1 MGYAAGPRAPEPR
14 SGLAPWRRRSDD
26 ARLVP
31 EDVAAGSQDGGLP
44 SDPRRPQQPPSDG
57 YPVLGPG
64 TMRVGAQAEAGQ
76 SRISPGQT
84 TGTGHRS
91 RPRGCRP
98 AGGGPQ
104 PPRHLELNS
113 ATGPPT
119 WPELR
124 HVSANLAHTPGGLR
138 VWESP
143 GRSNN
148 AAARADPARRPSRS
162 GRNPGPGCG
171 RNLRRYPSG
180 GSKIVDRAAPQ
191 GGGAGV
197 APADRPLVPIWAS
210 RDISALPRDRGAGR
224 PVRPHWSRARRR
236 CGIARS

>member
-1 MGYAAGPRAPEPR
+1 MRMGYAAGPRAPEPR

-104 PPRHLELNS
+104 PP
-113 ATGPPT
+113 PPSRA
-119 WPELR
+119 ELR
-124 HVSANLAHTPGGLR
+124 HRSADLARTPPRFREPRTHPWWPTSLG
-138 VWESP
+138 ESRQIQQCRCP
-143 GRSNN
+143 RG
-148 AAARADPARRPSRS
+148 
-162 GRNPGPGCG
+162 PGP
-171 RNLRRYPSG
+171 
-180 GSKIVDRAAPQ
+180 API
-191 GGGAGV
+191 
-197 APADRPLVPIWAS
+197 PIWAEPRAGLRPEPPAVPERREQDS
-210 RDISALPRDRGAGR
+210 RSCGATGGRGRGRASRSAAGSHLGE
-224 PVRPHWSRARRR
+224 P
-236 CGIARS
+236 